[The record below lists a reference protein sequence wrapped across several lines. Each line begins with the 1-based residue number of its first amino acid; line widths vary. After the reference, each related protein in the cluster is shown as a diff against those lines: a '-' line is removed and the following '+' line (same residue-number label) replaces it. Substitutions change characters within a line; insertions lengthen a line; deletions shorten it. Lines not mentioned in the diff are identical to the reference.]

1 MFNFNNQY
9 FRFPIICWAFN
20 RLCNKRLL
28 YSLTVVKDTRYD
40 KFLRESDI
48 KKIKSLTLQAKGLF
62 TQRDVFLVCLIKGK
76 ENQDV
81 VRRKRGN
88 VLFS

>member
-1 MFNFNNQY
+1 MHLIDFV
-9 FRFPIICWAFN
+9 I
-20 RLCNKRLL
+20 KRLL
-28 YSLTVVKDTRYD
+28 YCLTVVKDTRYN
-40 KFLRESDI
+40 KFLRESEI

>member
-1 MFNFNNQY
+1 MHLIDFV
-9 FRFPIICWAFN
+9 IT
-20 RLCNKRLL
+20 RLL
-28 YSLTVVKDTRYD
+28 YCLIVVKDTRYE
-40 KFLRESDI
+40 KLLRESDI
-48 KKIKSLTLQAKGLF
+48 KEIKSLTLQAKGLF

>member
-1 MFNFNNQY
+1 M
-9 FRFPIICWAFN
+9 
-20 RLCNKRLL
+20 
-28 YSLTVVKDTRYD
+28 VVKDTRYD
-40 KFLRESDI
+40 KFLRECDI